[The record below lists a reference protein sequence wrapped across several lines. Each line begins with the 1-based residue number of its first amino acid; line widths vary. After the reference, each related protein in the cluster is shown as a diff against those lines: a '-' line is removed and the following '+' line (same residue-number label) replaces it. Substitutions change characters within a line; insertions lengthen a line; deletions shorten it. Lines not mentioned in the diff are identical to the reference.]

1 MSKVKVVLDE
11 AGIRQLL
18 RSSELQEV
26 CMEHARAIQQRAG
39 EDYEV
44 GERRYP
50 ERNGAAVYPSNANGY
65 YDNLNNNTLLKA
77 MGK

>member
-1 MSKVKVVLDE
+1 MSKVKVVLNE

-26 CMEHARAIQQRAG
+26 CMEHARSIQQRAG
-39 EDYEV
+39 SNYKLE
-44 GERRYP
+44 ERSYP
-50 ERNGAAVYPSNANGY
+50 ERKGAAVYPANAEGY
-65 YDNLNNNTLLKA
+65 YDNLKHNTLMKA

>member
-1 MSKVKVVLDE
+1 MNKVKVVLDE

-39 EDYEV
+39 SNYESE
-44 GERRYP
+44 ERSYP
-50 ERNGAAVYPSNANGY
+50 ERKGAAVYPSNANGY